1 MCITT
6 KLRTLRLEY
15 GVSLTELA
23 ERGGVSNQLISRMEL
38 GDVPRT
44 EA

>member
-23 ERGGVSNQLISRMEL
+23 ERAACPIS
-38 GDVPRT
+38 
-44 EA
+44 